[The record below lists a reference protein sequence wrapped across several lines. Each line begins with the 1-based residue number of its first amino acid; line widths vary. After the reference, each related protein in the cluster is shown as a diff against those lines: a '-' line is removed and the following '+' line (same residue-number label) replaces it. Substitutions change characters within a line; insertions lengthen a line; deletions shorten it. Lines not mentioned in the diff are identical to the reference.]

1 MPDPR
6 VEAYARLLV
15 ERSIDVQ
22 PGWQVLVTSSPLAR
36 PLVEQVVRA
45 IARRGAYSLTRLS
58 YDSIGLA
65 WATEAP
71 EDLLAELAP
80 VERRTYEEI
89 DAYIHISAPEN
100 TRELSALPPA
110 RHALL
115 GKAQR
120 AFMQRRLSLQMPWV
134 GCQYPTPA
142 LAQDAGMSL
151 GAYEDFLYGA
161 CLLDWDE
168 EGRKMRHLSDRFDRA
183 ETVRIAGEGTD
194 LTLSL
199 KGRTAMVDDGHFN
212 MPGGEF
218 FYSPVEDATE
228 GTVTFA
234 EYPAM
239 YMGQEVEGVRLRYEG
254 GRVVEASA
262 RRGEEFLLKI
272 LDRDAGARVLGE
284 LGIGCN
290 PGIQQ
295 HMKNVLFDEKMNG
308 TIHMAIGAGFPFLG
322 GTNES
327 SVHWDMVKDL
337 RNGGQI
343 FCDGELVQENG
354 VWLIGD

>member
-1 MPDPR
+1 
-6 VEAYARLLV
+6 
-15 ERSIDVQ
+15 
-22 PGWQVLVTSSPLAR
+22 
-36 PLVEQVVRA
+36 
-45 IARRGAYSLTRLS
+45 
-58 YDSIGLA
+58 
-65 WATEAP
+65 
-71 EDLLAELAP
+71 
-80 VERRTYEEI
+80 
-89 DAYIHISAPEN
+89 
-100 TRELSALPPA
+100 
-110 RHALL
+110 
-115 GKAQR
+115 
-120 AFMQRRLSLQMPWV
+120 
-134 GCQYPTPA
+134 
-142 LAQDAGMSL
+142 
-151 GAYEDFLYGA
+151 
-161 CLLDWDE
+161 
-168 EGRKMRHLSDRFDRA
+168 
-183 ETVRIAGEGTD
+183 
-194 LTLSL
+194 
-199 KGRTAMVDDGHFN
+199 
-212 MPGGEF
+212 
-218 FYSPVEDATE
+218 
-228 GTVTFA
+228 
-234 EYPAM
+234 
-239 YMGQEVEGVRLRYEG
+239 MGQEVEGVRLRYEG

>member
-1 MPDPR
+1 
-6 VEAYARLLV
+6 
-15 ERSIDVQ
+15 
-22 PGWQVLVTSSPLAR
+22 
-36 PLVEQVVRA
+36 
-45 IARRGAYSLTRLS
+45 
-58 YDSIGLA
+58 
-65 WATEAP
+65 
-71 EDLLAELAP
+71 
-80 VERRTYEEI
+80 
-89 DAYIHISAPEN
+89 
-100 TRELSALPPA
+100 
-110 RHALL
+110 
-115 GKAQR
+115 
-120 AFMQRRLSLQMPWV
+120 
-134 GCQYPTPA
+134 
-142 LAQDAGMSL
+142 
-151 GAYEDFLYGA
+151 
-161 CLLDWDE
+161 
-168 EGRKMRHLSDRFDRA
+168 MRHLADRFDRA